1 MIQDTS
7 SQDEP
12 IQSQHTLA
20 SRASR
25 KVPQLALITV
35 VLLAAFFAYPS
46 ILRWSSTDL
55 TIDATRLRLATVERG
70 QFIRDVSVQGRIVA
84 AVRPVLF
91 SPEDGRVTTRVRSGD
106 KVAVGDLL
114 AEVESPELLS
124 QYKQE
129 IATLLKLETE
139 LARQGIQSRKENLAQ
154 KESVLIAEMEL
165 VATKRELRRAGIAYE
180 NNAISLQDHE
190 KAVDDENRAS
200 ALHYHQKEK
209 AVLEV
214 ERLKLE
220 LDILNHSLTRQRLLV
235 EELNRKVAALK
246 LMSPVTGVVGNLDVE
261 QNSIV
266 ARYQPL
272 LTVVDMT
279 AFEVEAQI
287 PESYADD
294 LTQGMRAVID
304 FSGDKYEGELS
315 AISPQVENG
324 QVRCRIRF
332 TAGRPRDLR
341 QNQRATSRI
350 FIESRNDVLM
360 VTRGAFMQGGSRG
373 YVYVVEDDMAV
384 KTSFKAGA
392 SSIGRIEVL
401 TGLTAGQQ
409 IVISSSDV
417 FEEHDQVMLLNR

>member
-7 SQDEP
+7 SQDTP
-12 IQSQHTLA
+12 IHSRHTGARRLLKNA
-20 SRASR
+20 
-25 KVPQLALITV
+25 PQLAFLAV
-35 VLLAAFFAYPS
+35 VLLTAVFAYPS
-46 ILRWSSTDL
+46 ISRWSSAGL

-70 QFIRDVSVQGRIVA
+70 QFIRDVAVQGRIVA

-129 IATLLKLETE
+129 MSTLLMLETE

-154 KESVLIAEMEL
+154 TESVLIAQMEL
-165 VATKRELRRAGIAYE
+165 VAAKRELRRANSAYK
-180 NNAISLQDHE
+180 NNAISLQDFE
-190 KAVDDENRAS
+190 KAIDDESRAS
-200 ALHYHQKEK
+200 ALHHHQEEK
-209 AVLEV
+209 SVLEV

-235 EELNRKVAALK
+235 EELERKIAALK
-246 LMSPVTGVVGNLDVE
+246 LMSPVTGVVGNLEVE

-294 LTQGMRAVID
+294 LAQGMRAVID

-324 QVRCRIRF
+324 QVRGRIRF
-332 TAGRPRDLR
+332 TAGRPQDLR

-350 FIESRNDVLM
+350 FIESRDGVLM
-360 VTRGAFMQGGSRG
+360 VARGAFMQGGSRG
-373 YVYVVEDDMAV
+373 YVYVVEDGMAV
-384 KTSFKAGA
+384 KTAFKAGT
-392 SSIGRIEVL
+392 SSVGRIEVL
-401 TGLTAGQQ
+401 AGLTEGQQ

-417 FEEHDQVMLLNR
+417 FEQYEQVMLLNH